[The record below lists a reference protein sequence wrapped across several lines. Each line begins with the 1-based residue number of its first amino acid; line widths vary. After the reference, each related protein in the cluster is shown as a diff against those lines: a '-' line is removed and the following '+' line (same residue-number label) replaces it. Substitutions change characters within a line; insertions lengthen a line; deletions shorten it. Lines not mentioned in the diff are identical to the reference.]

1 MKKTIKTG
9 ILMAALILAACV
21 PSAKAQTSSSAPSYS
36 DMVGQNPDAEADIKV
51 VSDYLNTLIIAGDVD
66 KATSMLTSN
75 FMGYGPG
82 PEDSADLQK
91 TIDTWKQNV
100 TTQQNRKVGFV
111 QETFNVKSG
120 EQAGHWVSVWGSYS
134 CTQNGKDLK
143 FPFQYTAHVTNGKI
157 DKDLVYYDQLYI
169 VKALGYTVT
178 PPSN

>member
-9 ILMAALILAACV
+9 ILMAVLILAAFV
-21 PSAKAQTSSSAPSYS
+21 PSAKAQTTSSEMKYS
-36 DMVGQNPDAEADIKV
+36 DMVGPNPDAEADIKV
-51 VSDYLNTLIIAGDVD
+51 VSDYLNTLLMVGDVD

-75 FMGYGPG
+75 YMSYGPG
-82 PEDSADLQK
+82 PEDSAGLQK
-91 TIDTWKQNV
+91 TIDTWKKNV
-100 TTQQNRKVGFV
+100 TMQQNRKAGFV

-157 DKDLVYYDQLYI
+157 DKDLIYYDELYI